1 MAKNKTIPDMTIIEA
16 SEFWD
21 EHQFD
26 EFSDIEEV
34 YDVQFNITR
43 KKYVGIDAELYA
55 RVSAQAKQLHTTE
68 ERLITR
74 WVGEKVN
81 P

>member
-1 MAKNKTIPDMTIIEA
+1 MAKNNIIPDMTIAEA
-16 SEFWD
+16 SEYWD
-21 EHQFD
+21 EHEFD

-34 YDVQFNITR
+34 HDVQFVLKR

-55 RVSAQAKQLHTTE
+55 RVSAQARQLHTTE

-81 P
+81 A

>member
-1 MAKNKTIPDMTIIEA
+1 MAKNKTIPDMTIAEA

-26 EFSDIEEV
+26 EFSDVEEV
-34 YDVQFNITR
+34 YDVQFSLKR
-43 KKYVGIDAELYA
+43 KKYVGIDADLYA
-55 RVSAQAKQLHTTE
+55 RVTAQAKQLHTTE
-68 ERLITR
+68 ERLIIT

-81 P
+81 A